1 MEERRI
7 NQTTLQAQLSALIM
21 VPFIVGAW
29 VIAVSLYGIEFLN
42 GRDNIWTIVSCIAM
56 LGTMIPHE
64 LIHAL
69 GWMISA
75 GKKRNEMKIS
85 IKLPFGASIRFYG
98 DMKVSHFIFGLLLPF
113 IITSLIPVCVGII
126 IGNFYV
132 LLYGSMLAL
141 TCGSDILQYFLCCK
155 YYNKTCYDPG
165 VTGIIV
171 KGVEI

>member
-1 MEERRI
+1 MREK
-7 NQTTLQAQLSALIM
+7 NVFQTTLQAQLSALIM
-21 VPFIVGAW
+21 VPFIVGTW
-29 VIAVSLYGIEFLN
+29 LIAYVLYGVEFFD
-42 GRDNIWTIVSCIAM
+42 GRDNVWTILACIAM

-69 GWMISA
+69 GWIISS
-75 GKKRNEMKIS
+75 GKTKDEMKITL
-85 IKLPFGASIRFYG
+85 KFPLGASIRFYG

-165 VTGIIV
+165 VTGIVI
-171 KGVEI
+171 KGVEA